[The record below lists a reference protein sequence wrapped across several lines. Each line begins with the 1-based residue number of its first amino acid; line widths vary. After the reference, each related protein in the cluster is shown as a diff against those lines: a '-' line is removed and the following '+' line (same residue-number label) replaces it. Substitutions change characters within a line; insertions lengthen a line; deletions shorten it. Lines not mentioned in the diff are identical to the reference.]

1 MMNALRITAAAS
13 ITPWIPMTA
22 VSSALGRPPA
32 SRQAMRTSAEPSQ
45 AATAIP
51 SNSAPDHNTPPA
63 SLIRFSPVGR
73 CRIQAARPDAA
84 SASQVRPWPSS
95 SPRTYRT
102 G

>member
-13 ITPWIPMTA
+13 IRPWIPMTTA
-22 VSSALGRPPA
+22 SSALGCPPA
-32 SRQAMRTSAEPSQ
+32 SRQAIRTSAEPSQ
-45 AATAIP
+45 AATAMP
-51 SNSAPDHNTPPA
+51 SNSAPDHNTPAA
-63 SLIRFSPVGR
+63 SLIRFRPVGG
-73 CRIQAARPDAA
+73 CRIQATRPAAA

>member
-1 MMNALRITAAAS
+1 MMNALRIRAAAS

-22 VSSALGRPPA
+22 ASSARGWPPA

-45 AATAIP
+45 AATAMP
-51 SNSAPDHNTPPA
+51 SSSVPDHTTPAA
-63 SLIRFSPVGR
+63 SLIRFRLVGR
-73 CRIQAARPDAA
+73 CRIQAASPAAA